1 MKEQMIT
8 VIGKRVGARPE
19 VIELENKYEAIR
31 DYIGGFIT
39 AVGVTEQVALY
50 CHDEG
55 LLEGLPVNLMYMG
68 MPIVGDVLFIAVD
81 EEGESRSLTDKE
93 VDMILNTLQ
102 NYKKGVD
109 SDCRK

>member
-31 DYIGGFIT
+31 DYIGGIIT
-39 AVGVTEQVALY
+39 AVGITEQVAMY

-55 LLEGLPVNLMYMG
+55 LLEGLPLNLVCMD
-68 MPIVGDVLFIAVD
+68 MPIVGDVLFIAMD
-81 EEGESRSLTDKE
+81 DEGENRSLTDKE
-93 VDMILNTLQ
+93 IELIMNAFVEM
-102 NYKKGVD
+102 
-109 SDCRK
+109 

>member
-31 DYIGGFIT
+31 DYIGGIIT
-39 AVGVTEQVALY
+39 AVGITEQVAMY

-55 LLEGLPVNLMYMG
+55 LLEGLPLNLVYMD
-68 MPIVGDVLFIAVD
+68 MPIVGDVLFIAMD
-81 EEGESRSLTDKE
+81 DEGENRSLTDKE
-93 VDMILNTLQ
+93 IELIINAFVEM
-102 NYKKGVD
+102 
-109 SDCRK
+109 